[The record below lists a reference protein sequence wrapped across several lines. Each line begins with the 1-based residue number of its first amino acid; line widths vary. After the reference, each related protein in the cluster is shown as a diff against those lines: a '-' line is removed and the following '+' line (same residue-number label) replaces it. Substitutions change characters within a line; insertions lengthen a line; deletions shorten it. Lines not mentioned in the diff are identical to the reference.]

1 MKERLEAILKHEKLT
16 PSRLADII
24 GVQRSGI
31 SHIMSGRNKPG
42 LDFLSK
48 LISSFPHINGDWLI
62 TGEGPMLKNGANKPS
77 ISQMSIPMSQKVV
90 EDKKEPEKPNIKME
104 KPPVFSNK
112 PKINVAPTI
121 EKEPFVSN
129 DKKIERIIVFYTD
142 KSFTEYKPD

>member
-48 LISSFPHINGDWLI
+48 LISHFPHINGDWLI
-62 TGEGPMLKNGANKPS
+62 TGQGSMLKNASKTVS
-77 ISQMSIPMSQKVV
+77 EAQMTIPIPKAK
-90 EDKKEPEKPNIKME
+90 EEKKEPEKPTIRFE
-104 KPPVFSNK
+104 KPTTFNK
-112 PKINVAPTI
+112 PSNPQPEIDSIPPI
-121 EKEPFVSN
+121 EKG
-129 DKKIERIIVFYTD
+129 KQIERIIVFYTD
-142 KSFTEYKPD
+142 KSFTEYKPE